1 MVFPGFC
8 FMNKIAELT
17 QNYQERIL
25 KTLVYIQHHLNDE
38 LSLEKLSAVAN
49 FSPFHFHRFFL
60 AYTGEP
66 LQSYVRRLRLERAAK
81 SLAFKSLPITLI
93 AENAGFQTVQ
103 SFHQAFK
110 KMFNETPSIF
120 REKQLEK
127 TNMFLSSDDHH
138 LRNIVSNVSV
148 KSIDSINVLFTRAV
162 GVINDTELYKI
173 WFTLITAASMPIF
186 LSDKT
191 LRISTFHDCKETTL
205 LAKFRYDA
213 CITRNELP
221 ADFQPE
227 GNVGLQTIP
236 GGHYAVVRHH
246 GSLRE
251 IDTTFR
257 ALYRLWLPDSGYEPI
272 DSPSFAIHQN
282 LPFQT
287 PEDEL
292 LTDVYLP
299 VTLP

>member
-1 MVFPGFC
+1 MS
-8 FMNKIAELT
+8 KASELE

-25 KTLVYIQHHLNDE
+25 KTLVYIQNHLNDE

-49 FSPFHFHRFFL
+49 FSSFHFHRFFL

-81 SLAFKSLPITLI
+81 ELAFTSLPITLI
-93 AENAGFQTVQ
+93 AEKATFQTVQ
-103 SFHQAFK
+103 SFHHAFK

-127 TNMFLSSDDHH
+127 TNLILSSDDHR
-138 LRNIVSNVSV
+138 LKNIAHTVSL
-148 KSIDSINVLFTRAV
+148 KEIDSINVMFTRAV
-162 GVINDTELYKI
+162 GVIDDTELFKI
-173 WFTLITAASMPIF
+173 WFKLITDASVPIF
-186 LSDKT
+186 LSAQT
-191 LRISTFHDCKETTL
+191 IRISVFHDCKETTP

-213 CITRNELP
+213 CITRSELP
-221 ADFQPE
+221 SDFQPE
-227 GNVGLQTIP
+227 GNVGFQTIP
-236 GGHYAVVRHH
+236 GGLHAVARHH

-251 IDTTFR
+251 IDITLR
-257 ALYRLWLPDSGYEPI
+257 ALYRLWLPNSGYEPI

-292 LTDVYLP
+292 LTDIYLP
-299 VTLP
+299 VRLHQKF

>member
-1 MVFPGFC
+1 M
-8 FMNKIAELT
+8 KKLAELE
-17 QNYQERIL
+17 QNHQERIL
-25 KTLVYIQHHLNDE
+25 KALVYIQNHLSNE
-38 LSLEKLSAVAN
+38 VSLEKLSTVAN

-66 LQSYVRRLRLERAAK
+66 LQSYIRRLRLERAARD
-81 SLAFKSLPITLI
+81 LAFKSLPISLI

-110 KMFNETPSIF
+110 KMFNETPSLF
-120 REKQLEK
+120 REKQIEK
-127 TNMFLSSDDHH
+127 TNLFLSSDDHH
-138 LRNIVSNVSV
+138 LKNKIRTVSV
-148 KSIDSINVLFTRAV
+148 KKIDFINVLFTRAV
-162 GVINDTELYKI
+162 GVIDDTELYKI
-173 WFTLITAASMPIF
+173 WFKLITVASLPIF

-191 LRISTFHDCKETTL
+191 LRISVFHDCKETTP
-205 LAKFRYDA
+205 LAKYRYDA
-213 CITRNELP
+213 CITRNEL
-221 ADFQPE
+221 ACDFQPE

-236 GGHYAVVRHH
+236 GGLYAVVRHH

-251 IDTTFR
+251 IDVTFR
-257 ALYRLWLPDSGYEPI
+257 ALYRLWLPNSGYEPI

-287 PEDEL
+287 PENEL

-299 VTLP
+299 VALHQKLY